1 MSRYGGCGLGGP
13 INGTIPFVPGSEII
27 QPFLILAE
35 SAIVDIA
42 GGAVTAEVLAFGAVV
57 FSPSVEIENNAPPP
71 EPDQQPHGVVRL
83 TEEQTAM
90 IPDGAL
96 LRLVY
101 VQAGVTMP
109 ALSWMMKRTV

>member
-1 MSRYGGCGLGGP
+1 MSRYGGCGLGEP
-13 INGTIPFVPGSEII
+13 ISGTIPFVPGSEII

-42 GGAVTAEVLAFGAVV
+42 DGTVTAEILTFGSVA
-57 FSPSVEIENNAPPP
+57 FSPVVEIENASPQP

-101 VQAGVTMP
+101 VQSGVTMP
-109 ALSWMMKRTV
+109 ALSWVMKRTV